1 MLGLGVE
8 AARVPSGRP
17 VLLVDSSPAFRA
29 AVHRQLRHSRHFHVV
44 GEASTASDATLLA
57 ARLRPALILLDV
69 ELPDASGVETA
80 LWIRRLQ
87 PPPDVLLC
95 SARRRTDVQREI
107 DASGLP
113 CIAKAEFSEAAL
125 LNSMVYPDEPESD
138 RSSNARR

>member
-1 MLGLGVE
+1 M
-8 AARVPSGRP
+8 PSGRP

-44 GEASTASDATLLA
+44 GEASTADDATLLA

-69 ELPDASGVETA
+69 ELPDASGVQTA

-87 PPPDVLLC
+87 PSPQVVLC
-95 SARRRTDVQREI
+95 SALRRTDVQREI

-113 CIAKAEFSEAAL
+113 CIAKTEFSEAAL
-125 LNSMVYPDEPESD
+125 LNSMVYPDEPRPGQGS
-138 RSSNARR
+138 RTRR